1 MNNESTTNETQ
12 QHWPHG
18 DRPAVSQ
25 ALIQA
30 YAFIHVSVSAVK
42 LDFFFYWEIFS
53 EQMTAQSRQ
62 QRKGTHFGHNNV
74 VNQIFLNLK

>member
-30 YAFIHVSVSAVK
+30 HAFIHISVSAVK
-42 LDFFFYWEIFS
+42 SDFFFYEEIFS
-53 EQMTAQSRQ
+53 KQMTTQNQSTNKQ
-62 QRKGTHFGHNNV
+62 GK
-74 VNQIFLNLK
+74 FLSG